1 MAFLAELG
9 QSLVDPAAGVPI
21 IFDVIYLND
30 GSAYSNKTGKFRAP
44 VAGVYHFTLE
54 LSSPTK
60 ANNSGQVHV
69 SLMKTNTLL
78 GYIYL
83 DGNDDRWL
91 KRAATSTVHLAKGDD
106 IWAKVRG
113 RAHAGTIAGCCYHS
127 IFSGFLIK
135 AD

>member
-9 QSLVDPAAGVPI
+9 QSLVDPAKGEPI
-21 IFDVIYLND
+21 VFDVTYLND
-30 GSAYSNKTGKFRAP
+30 GSAYNNKTGKFITP

-60 ANNSGQVHV
+60 SDKSGLHV
-69 SLMKTNTLL
+69 SLMKTDTLL

-83 DGNDDRWL
+83 DANDDRWL
-91 KRAATSTVHLAKGDD
+91 KRAATSTVYLAKGDD

-113 RAHAGTIAGCCYHS
+113 RTEPGTIAGCCYHS